1 MTTTPVSQPTL
12 IEDLRRS
19 VTSLTH
25 QYEHLNAHS
34 HTLYKENT
42 SLDARLKD
50 ATTERDAIKDA
61 LAHVFPYAIYRE
73 KRPDLASLSDKQL
86 IDHFV
91 AHGINEGV
99 NLKASLLS
107 DELEGL
113 RAQKAEDAARI
124 SLLKEK
130 TRHTTEQL
138 DLLKDLFI
146 RANTKP

>member
-1 MTTTPVSQPTL
+1 MTTIPVSQPTL
-12 IEDLRRS
+12 IGDLRKS
-19 VTSLTH
+19 ISSLGD
-25 QYEHLNAHS
+25 QF
-34 HTLYKENT
+34 
-42 SLDARLKD
+42 KD
-50 ATTERDAIKDA
+50 TATERDAIKVA

-73 KRPDLASLSDKQL
+73 KRPDLDSFSDKEL

-107 DELEGL
+107 DELEEL

-138 DLLKDLFI
+138 DLLKDLFS